1 MKKFFTTQKAN
12 LVGNLEGW
20 FNFATP
26 PFEPKNLG
34 DFNITRIQGESQT
47 FNSFFSKQCPL
58 ILIIEN
64 SQQIQVT
71 SLINVYLQL
80 YF

>member
-1 MKKFFTTQKAN
+1 M
-12 LVGNLEGW
+12 GNLEGC

-34 DFNITRIQGESQT
+34 DFNITWIQGESQT
-47 FNSFFSKQCPL
+47 FNIFFSKQFPL

-64 SQQIQVT
+64 SQQVQAT